1 MNSQIITAYKL
12 LKILSLSGITDVC
25 YAPGSRSAPL
35 VLALNMLKDRVE
47 ISGHVLFDERSL
59 GFFTL
64 GKHSAEGKKAALFT
78 TSGSAVV
85 NLYPAVQQAA
95 DTHQTMIVIT
105 ADRPDELLGCG
116 ANQTASQGEIFGK
129 NAVFLGIGAA
139 NREIESSWLTGRF
152 LEKYHEA
159 LKAGLPLHINI
170 AFREPLYTDA
180 GRDIPLLDKTDAGL
194 ETFLSEA
201 RKRTG
206 ETLPS
211 AIPATDTSCLYSAR
225 NIKAGTAFKGTFFL
239 NCHLLK
245 LPFLQKILNR
255 REKESR
261 NPSVVITDAALSE
274 LSAECLEPEHR
285 DAGTGRGIKI
295 RPFSGKYGAVAFSC
309 GLSSRK
315 HPVIV
320 ILTADNLIKDL
331 SSLILL
337 REYGITVVIL
347 SSNDDL
353 KDDFPDIKIFAA
365 GLGVPFLRF
374 SISYDEA
381 ASGAGSIESAPLTL
395 SPENSIPDIN
405 SSTSE
410 AQIIEYRKVNQK

>member
-1 MNSQIITAYKL
+1 MEDFIHLHVHTYYSILDGQS
-12 LKILSLSGITDVC
+12 KIKNLVDKAIGDGMKGMAITDHGDMFGIKEFHDYCISVNKNRKKDGLEPFKPIFGC
-25 YAPGSRSAPL
+25 EMYVARHGPKEQKNGKQDQSGYHL
-35 VLALNMLKDRVE
+35 IVLAKNYNGYKNLIKLVSNSWVDGYYMRPRTDR
-47 ISGHVLFDERSL
+47 
-59 GFFTL
+59 
-64 GKHSAEGKKAALFT
+64 
-78 TSGSAVV
+78 
-85 NLYPAVQQAA
+85 A
-95 DTHQTMIVIT
+95 D
-105 ADRPDELLGCG
+105 
-116 ANQTASQGEIFGK
+116 
-129 NAVFLGIGAA
+129 
-139 NREIESSWLTGRF
+139 

-211 AIPATDTSCLYSAR
+211 AIPATDISYLYSAR

-295 RPFSGKYGAVAFSC
+295 RPFSGKYGAVAFAC

>member
-95 DTHQTMIVIT
+95 NNHQSMIVIT

-211 AIPATDTSCLYSAR
+211 AIPATDISYLYSAR
-225 NIKAGTAFKGTFFL
+225 KIKAGTAFKGTFFL
-239 NCHLLK
+239 NCHLL
-245 LPFLQKILNR
+245 KILNR

-295 RPFSGKYGAVAFSC
+295 RPFSGKYGAVAFAC

-337 REYGITVVIL
+337 REYGITVIII
-347 SSNDDL
+347 SRENDV

>member
-95 DTHQTMIVIT
+95 NNHQSMIVIT

-211 AIPATDTSCLYSAR
+211 AIPA
-225 NIKAGTAFKGTFFL
+225 GTFFL

-285 DAGTGRGIKI
+285 DAGTGRGIQI

>member
-85 NLYPAVQQAA
+85 NLYPAVQQA
-95 DTHQTMIVIT
+95 
-105 ADRPDELLGCG
+105 
-116 ANQTASQGEIFGK
+116 QTASQGEIFGK

-139 NREIESSWLTGRF
+139 NREIESSWLTGKF

-211 AIPATDTSCLYSAR
+211 AIPATDTSYLYSAR

-239 NCHLLK
+239 NSHLLK

-295 RPFSGKYGAVAFSC
+295 RPFSGKYGAVAFAC

-395 SPENSIPDIN
+395 SPENSLPDIN

>member
-85 NLYPAVQQAA
+85 NLYPAVQQA
-95 DTHQTMIVIT
+95 
-105 ADRPDELLGCG
+105 
-116 ANQTASQGEIFGK
+116 
-129 NAVFLGIGAA
+129 AA